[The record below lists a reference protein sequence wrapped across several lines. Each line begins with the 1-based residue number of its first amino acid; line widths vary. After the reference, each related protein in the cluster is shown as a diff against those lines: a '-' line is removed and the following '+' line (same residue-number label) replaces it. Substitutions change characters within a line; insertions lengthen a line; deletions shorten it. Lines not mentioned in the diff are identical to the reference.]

1 MPGLKVQ
8 VALSEALEV
17 RAGPLTEAELWGLL
31 CQAAE
36 ALQDIFLTG
45 RVLKFLFI
53 CLIFFGLFIRMFFLY
68 VTIFSIASLFLH
80 MMF

>member
-45 RVLKFLFI
+45 RVLKSFFYLFDFV
-53 CLIFFGLFIRMFFLY
+53 CLFIRIFFCMLLL
-68 VTIFSIASLFLH
+68 SG
-80 MMF
+80 